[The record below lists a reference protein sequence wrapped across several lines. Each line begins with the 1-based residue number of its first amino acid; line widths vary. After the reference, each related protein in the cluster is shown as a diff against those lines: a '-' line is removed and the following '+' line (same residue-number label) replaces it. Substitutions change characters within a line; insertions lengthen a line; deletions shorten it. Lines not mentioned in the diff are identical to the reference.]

1 LRGVGWLGVNFF
13 GFCCGWSI
21 ELATATFN
29 WQIRPAVRI
38 AGIKA
43 TSYGEKLTDQLLSGR
58 KAKALHTVD
67 ILHQPVLFPVP
78 KPCARL

>member
-1 LRGVGWLGVNFF
+1 MKIL

-43 TSYGEKLTDQLLSGR
+43 TSYGDKLINRYAFVRSPAKLSS
-58 KAKALHTVD
+58 LHTV
-67 ILHQPVLFPVP
+67 
-78 KPCARL
+78 